1 LIKNKLIE
9 KDREEQCVFL
19 YFFCIL
25 YKKIISLPTKWES
38 NICMERDLFSYPDIC
53 RSATQFVAGEFLSTN
68 HSCFVVYRGRYG
80 IAGSP
85 CRLLQG
91 GKLVRIH

>member
-1 LIKNKLIE
+1 MRFSLFFLFFIQKNHIFADE
-9 KDREEQCVFL
+9 
-19 YFFCIL
+19 IG
-25 YKKIISLPTKWES
+25 I

-53 RSATQFVAGEFLSTN
+53 RSATRFVVGEFLSTN
-68 HSCFVVYRGRYG
+68 HKYFVVYRGRYG

>member
-1 LIKNKLIE
+1 M
-9 KDREEQCVFL
+9 
-19 YFFCIL
+19 
-25 YKKIISLPTKWES
+25 PTKQKS
-38 NICMERDLFSYPDIC
+38 NICMERDLFSYSDI
-53 RSATQFVAGEFLSTN
+53 RRFPTRFAAGEFLSTN